1 MSNELKLKIKGMT
14 CGSCSN
20 SITARVSKFDFT
32 ENVNVDWEAGF
43 GIMNINSDFEENKAK
58 VVQII
63 GQMGYEVQE
72 A

>member
-1 MSNELKLKIKGMT
+1 MSDTLKLKIKGMT

-32 ENVNVDWEAGF
+32 DNVNVDWEAGS
-43 GIMNINSDFEENKAK
+43 GSMEIAPDFNENKAK
-58 VVQII
+58 VLQVI
-63 GQMGYEVQE
+63 GQMGYEVEE

>member
-1 MSNELKLKIKGMT
+1 MSNELKLNIKGMT

-20 SITARVSKFDFT
+20 SITARVSKFEFT
-32 ENVNVDWEAGF
+32 ENVDVDWEVGS
-43 GIMNINSDFEENKAK
+43 GSMNITSDYEENKAK
-58 VVQII
+58 VVQVI

>member
-20 SITARVSKFDFT
+20 SITARVSKFEFT
-32 ENVNVDWEAGF
+32 ENVNVDWEAGS
-43 GIMNINSDFEENKAK
+43 GTMDIAPEFEENKAK
-58 VVQII
+58 VVQVIS
-63 GQMGYEVQE
+63 QMGYEVEE